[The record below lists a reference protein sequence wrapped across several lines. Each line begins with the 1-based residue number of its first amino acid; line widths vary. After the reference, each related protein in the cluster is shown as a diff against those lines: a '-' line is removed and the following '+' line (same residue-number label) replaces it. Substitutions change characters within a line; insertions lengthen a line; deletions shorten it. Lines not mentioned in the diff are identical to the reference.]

1 MVADGAWL
9 HQSFE
14 VDIRRSS
21 TITPGC
27 HGLPLNVLLSQLIT
41 TFGFKR
47 IFWKG
52 LGTMPIFI
60 VLNQAFPFALSLFF
74 LQHLQ

>member
-9 HQSFE
+9 HQSLE

-21 TITPGC
+21 TITPRC
-27 HGLPLNVLLSQLIT
+27 HGLPLNVLLGQLT
-41 TFGFKR
+41 ATLDFKR
-47 IFWKG
+47 IFWNRWV
-52 LGTMPIFI
+52 TITIFI
-60 VLNQAFPFALSLFF
+60 FLNQAFPFALSLFF